1 MLELSLVCYFHQ
13 HMNIEL
19 FRNISHLSGQL
30 KNLLRSATTQQHELD
45 ILEIV
50 LEYTEDFVYDIAS
63 NI

>member
-1 MLELSLVCYFHQ
+1 
-13 HMNIEL
+13 MNIEL